1 MRGGVSPSYNSNI
14 MEKKIIFTSIEPNI
28 NLLWL
33 HRVGTELVL
42 QEYGPNGWKT
52 IGVSEDELE
61 KALSSKADLS
71 VLKTKADLVQGKV
84 PQSQLPTVVT
94 PFTYYKSAGGTLT
107 EAAFKTKF
115 KALIES
121 AT

>member
-1 MRGGVSPSYNSNI
+1 

-61 KALSSKADLS
+61 KALSSKADLI
-71 VLKTKADLVQGKV
+71 QGKV
-84 PQSQLPTVVT
+84 PQNQLPPTIT

-115 KALIES
+115 KTLIES

>member
-1 MRGGVSPSYNSNI
+1 

-71 VLKTKADLVQGKV
+71 VLKTKADLVSGKV
-84 PQSQLPTVVT
+84 PQSQLPAVAT
-94 PFTYYKSAGGTLT
+94 PFTYYKGAGGTLDEVT
-107 EAAFKTKF
+107 FKTKF
-115 KALIES
+115 KAAIE
-121 AT
+121 AVT

>member
-1 MRGGVSPSYNSNI
+1 
-14 MEKKIIFTSIEPNI
+14 MENKIIFTPVEPDR

-33 HRVGTELVL
+33 HRLGNKLVL
-42 QEYGPNGWKT
+42 QKYGSNGWET
-52 IGVSEDELE
+52 IGEDITEILNN
-61 KALSSKADLS
+61 
-71 VLKTKADLVQGKV
+71 KADLVQGKV

-115 KALIES
+115 KTLIES